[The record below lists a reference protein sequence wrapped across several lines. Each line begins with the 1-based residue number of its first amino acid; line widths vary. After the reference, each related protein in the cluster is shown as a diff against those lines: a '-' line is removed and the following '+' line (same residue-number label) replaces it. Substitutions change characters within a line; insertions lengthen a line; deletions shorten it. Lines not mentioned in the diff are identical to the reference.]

1 MRKFV
6 GTDPLV
12 RSGGISESGA
22 KMDVLA
28 LVSLLLLLVSPLTD
42 SYQHHKASLNPRGQ
56 STSSDRA
63 SSVRKSHE
71 QRNSSLKA
79 WKKGGGP
86 YYSKY
91 SGIISSY
98 KRKFL
103 SQLAMVAS
111 SHPRRLDTKDSNNN
125 AMNSVDKSFLFENLI
140 DSTELSSIKI
150 VKTTPVFTQ
159 NIETINNVQG
169 CYTNDYKPVIIGI
182 AGGSASGKSTLT
194 KQIVNALGEEH
205 ISYISHDS
213 YYKDLSHLSLQERAV
228 TNFDHPD
235 SLDTYL
241 LKQHIVAL
249 KNGEEVD
256 TPVYD
261 FTTHSRISDK
271 TVKVEARRIVIVDG
285 ILLFSDPELCD
296 VLDMKIYVDTDDD
309 IRLIRRI
316 KRDTVERG
324 RSVDSVIEQYQKYVR
339 PMHEMFVEPSKR
351 KADII
356 VPASQVVSTVAL
368 EMCVSRLRE
377 IINFCQ

>member
-1 MRKFV
+1 M
-6 GTDPLV
+6 
-12 RSGGISESGA
+12 GGG
-22 KMDVLA
+22 L
-28 LVSLLLLLVSPLTD
+28 LVSLLFLVLLSFIY
-42 SYQHHKASLNPRGQ
+42 SYQHHKTSLNPRGQ
-56 STSSDRA
+56 STSSGGA
-63 SSVRKSHE
+63 FSLRKSRGH
-71 QRNSSLKA
+71 RNSSLKA
-79 WKKGGGP
+79 WRKGASP
-86 YYSKY
+86 HYLKY
-91 SGIISSY
+91 SGILASY

-103 SQLAMVAS
+103 TQLAMVAS
-111 SHPRRLDTKDSNNN
+111 SHPRRLDTYDSNNN
-125 AMNSVDKSFLFENLI
+125 ARNNVDKLSLFEDLI
-140 DSTELSSIKI
+140 DNSELSSIKI
-150 VKTTPVFTQ
+150 VKTTPIFSQ
-159 NIETINNVQG
+159 NTATINNLPG

-194 KQIVNALGEEH
+194 KQIVSALGEEH

-213 YYKDLSHLSLQERAV
+213 YYKDLSRLSLQERAT

-241 LKQHIVAL
+241 LKQHIIAL
-249 KNGEEVD
+249 KNGLEVD

-261 FTTHSRISDK
+261 FTTHSRVSDK
-271 TVKVEARRIVIVDG
+271 TVKVEPRRIVIVDG

-324 RSVDSVIEQYQKYVR
+324 RSVESIIEQYQKYVR

>member
-1 MRKFV
+1 
-6 GTDPLV
+6 
-12 RSGGISESGA
+12 
-22 KMDVLA
+22 MDRLA
-28 LVSLLLLLVSPLTD
+28 LASLLFLLILSFID
-42 SYQHHKASLNPRGQ
+42 SYQHHKTSLNPRGQ
-56 STSSDRA
+56 STSSGGTL
-63 SSVRKSHE
+63 SVRKSREH
-71 QRNSSLKA
+71 RNSSLKA
-79 WKKGGGP
+79 WKKGSGP
-86 YYSKY
+86 HYSKY

-111 SHPRRLDTKDSNNN
+111 SHPRRLDTHDSNNN

-159 NIETINNVQG
+159 NIETINNVPG

-194 KQIVNALGEEH
+194 KQIVSALGEEH

-213 YYKDLSHLSLQERAV
+213 YYKDLSHLSLQERAL

-271 TVKVEARRIVIVDG
+271 TIKIEPRRIVIVDG

-324 RSVDSVIEQYQKYVR
+324 RSVESIIEQYQNYVR